1 MTTNDILS
9 RAKAAAD
16 GVRTNLAAAHDLVA
30 EARLPFI
37 RRELEKRAHAMGCL
51 ADRHPASHGYR
62 VEATAYAESLAVLNA
77 SPEAKAARIARRS
90 RIKRTLSGYPSSH
103 GSKKRMGGPTVD
115 REMASRRRS

>member
-1 MTTNDILS
+1 MVEWQGSFRLIGGTERNERNGWNDDDIMS

-16 GVRTNLAAAHDLVA
+16 GVRTNLAAAHDLIA

-37 RRELEKRAHAMGCL
+37 RKELEKRAHAMGCL

-62 VEATAYAESLAVLNA
+62 VEATAYAKSLAVLNA

-90 RIKRTLSGYPSSH
+90 RIKRALSGLP
-103 GSKKRMGGPTVD
+103 R
-115 REMASRRRS
+115 